1 MTAIADFIPR
11 VKPEISGGVDTVI
24 IRYIRDA
31 AIEFCDRSW
40 YWRQDLTPIN
50 TLAGTSTYTVAPPVD
65 SVISE
70 ILTVKH
76 NDIPLKPSIEAD
88 LDASNPKWRTEQAE
102 QAERW
107 TATARDSVTLY
118 AAPSV
123 SATGTI
129 KIKAVLKPSQTAT
142 TLPNSLYDN
151 YLNAIAAKAKSL
163 LMAMPGET
171 WSNPERSDYYQ
182 AIFEKGVSDAKVS
195 AIKGY
200 NRTTMSMTPPGYR

>member
-1 MTAIADFIPR
+1 MTAIADFLLR
-11 VKPEISGGVDTVI
+11 VKPEIPGGVDTVI

-50 TLAGTSTYTVAPPVD
+50 TAAGTSTYTIAPPVD

-70 ILTVKH
+70 IISVKH
-76 NDIPLKPSIEAD
+76 NDIPLKPVIEAD

-102 QAERW
+102 QATRW

-123 SATGTI
+123 TATGAI
-129 KIKAVLKPSQTAT
+129 KVKAVLKPSQTAA

-171 WSNPERSDYYQ
+171 WSNPEHSAYYQ
-182 AIFEKGVSDAKVS
+182 SIFDKGVSDAKVS
-195 AIKGY
+195 ALKGY
-200 NRTTMSMTPPGYR
+200 NRTTMDMAPPRFR